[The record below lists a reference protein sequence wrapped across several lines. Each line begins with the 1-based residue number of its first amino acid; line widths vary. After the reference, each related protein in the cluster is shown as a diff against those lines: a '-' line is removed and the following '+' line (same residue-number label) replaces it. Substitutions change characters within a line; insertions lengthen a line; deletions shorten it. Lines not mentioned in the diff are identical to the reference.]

1 LHVYSVDTET
11 NRWAVH
17 SCHVIH
23 VLRFYQNTLSML
35 DNNNIEGSLENE
47 GLTEI
52 EEKLVLRLSQIQLLK
67 QEQKMN

>member
-1 LHVYSVDTET
+1 
-11 NRWAVH
+11 
-17 SCHVIH
+17 
-23 VLRFYQNTLSML
+23 ML